1 MPDDFAAEG
10 VHALCKFGTD
20 IAHADYECAT
30 VPDTADGAFIVPGMS
45 LLVAI
50 VAVEFL
56 LQHQY
61 HTDHML
67 GDCKPIGAG
76 CICQHRLRTKNARIT
91 VAVCSGAV

>member
-1 MPDDFAAEG
+1 MTGHFDNKEQFTEMKEAGKIFPLGIAVRLVAQGAADADDFAAEG

-30 VPDTADGAFIVPGMS
+30 VPDTADGAFIVPSMS

-61 HTDHML
+61 
-67 GDCKPIGAG
+67 GF
-76 CICQHRLRTKNARIT
+76 
-91 VAVCSGAV
+91 